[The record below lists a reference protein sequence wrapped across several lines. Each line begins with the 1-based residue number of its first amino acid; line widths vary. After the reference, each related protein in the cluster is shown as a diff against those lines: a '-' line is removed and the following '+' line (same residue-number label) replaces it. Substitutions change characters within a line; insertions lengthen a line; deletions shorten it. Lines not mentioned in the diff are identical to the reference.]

1 MGVLLRG
8 VHPIL
13 ATLEQVTLAQ
23 AVQPLVAVAVVVA
36 VAVALV
42 VRVQRVPMSIAL
54 ALQALAVTAPKVVKV
69 VKVVKAVQVRCQAA
83 ALPGHKTTLML
94 DGQVV
99 VLWHV
104 TRKNRTK
111 KRA

>member
-23 AVQPLVAVAVVVA
+23 AVQPLVAVVVA
-36 VAVALV
+36 VAVDLV

-54 ALQALAVTAPKVVKV
+54 ALQALAVTAPKVVKA
-69 VKVVKAVQVRCQAA
+69 VKVPCQAA

>member
-23 AVQPLVAVAVVVA
+23 AVQPLVAVVVA

-69 VKVVKAVQVRCQAA
+69 VKVVKAVKVPCQAA

>member
-23 AVQPLVAVAVVVA
+23 AVQPLVAVVVA

-54 ALQALAVTAPKVVKV
+54 ALQALAVTAPKV

>member
-54 ALQALAVTAPKVVKV
+54 ALQALAVTAPKVVKA
-69 VKVVKAVQVRCQAA
+69 VKVPCQAA

>member
-23 AVQPLVAVAVVVA
+23 AVQPLVAVVVA

-42 VRVQRVPMSIAL
+42 VRVQRVPMPIAL
-54 ALQALAVTAPKVVKV
+54 ALQALAVTAP
-69 VKVVKAVQVRCQAA
+69 KVVKAVQVRCQAA